1 MAIRRSF
8 LARGLRALTHFIHFF
23 VQRFITAVDML
34 RARTRGNETPIR
46 ERLAGTI
53 DIASAGRIAVFANFE
68 PHGRLCDYVRFH
80 IEQIVGAG
88 YAVVFCCNSPHMTD
102 EARQFLLARCAVV
115 LHRKNI
121 GGDFGAFKDGLREVP
136 DLGRLTSLL
145 LANDS
150 VFGPLRPLPQILADM
165 DAEKADVW
173 GITDSWERHHHLQ
186 SYFLVFYSRALSSEA
201 FRAFWEQVDYLRSKW
216 AIVHLYEIGL
226 TQALEAVGLRCR
238 ALHPQTEV
246 VSEACRAWF
255 RHGSR
260 AEKVGPA
267 ERRYRL
273 RVLRAARRHAALNTT
288 HFFWD
293 HLLTQRRAP
302 FVKRGLILK
311 NPMKVPSVDHWE
323 EVIRRVSDYDVGM
336 IRSCMSGG
344 AAL

>member
-8 LARGLRALTHFIHFF
+8 LAKGLRALTHFVHFF
-23 VQRFITAVDML
+23 MQRFATAIDVA
-34 RARTRGNETPIR
+34 RARAWRNGKPIR
-46 ERLAGTI
+46 ERLTGTV
-53 DIASAGRIAVFANFE
+53 DIASASRVAVFANFE

-80 IEQIVGAG
+80 VEQLVGAG

-102 EARQFLLARCAVV
+102 EAREFLLARCAVV

-121 GGDFGAFKDGLREVP
+121 GGDFGAFKDGLREIP
-136 DLGRLTSLL
+136 DVGRLASLI

-150 VFGPLRPLPQILADM
+150 VFGPLQPLPHILADM

-186 SYFLVFYSRALSSEA
+186 SYFLVFSSRALSSEA
-201 FRAFWEQVDYLRSKW
+201 FRGFWEHVDYLRSKW
-216 AIVHLYEIGL
+216 AIVHLYEIGM
-226 TQALEAVGLRCR
+226 TQALEAAGLRCR
-238 ALHPQTEV
+238 ALHPQAEV

-260 AEKVGPA
+260 IDEIGPA

-273 RVLRAARRHAALNTT
+273 RVLRAARRGVALNTT

-293 HLLTQRRAP
+293 HLLTERRAP
-302 FVKRGLILK
+302 FVKRALLLK
-311 NPMKVPSVDHWE
+311 NPMEVPSVDHWE
-323 EVIRRVSDYDVGM
+323 AVIRRVSNYDVGM
-336 IRSCMSGG
+336 IRSCTNGG